1 MKEES
6 TAVLLR
12 IFIGENDRHGGQHLY
27 EYAAQFLRNHHYA
40 GVTIL
45 RGIEGFGHASI
56 LHKAD
61 ILDLSSDLP
70 IVVEVVDT
78 EEKIR
83 ALKETIDRENWIE
96 SGLVTEEKVT
106 IVRYGKNRAPKD

>member
-6 TAVLLR
+6 QAVLLR
-12 IFIGENDRHGGQHLY
+12 IFIGESDRYQGKHLY
-27 EYAAQFLRNHHYA
+27 EHIAQYLRNHRYA

-45 RGIEGFGHASI
+45 RGIEGFGQASI

-83 ALKETIDRENWIE
+83 ALKETIDREKWIA

-106 IVRYGKNRAPKD
+106 IVRYGKNDR

>member
-1 MKEES
+1 MKQES
-6 TAVLLR
+6 IAVLLR
-12 IFIGENDRHGGQHLY
+12 IFIGESDHFRGKHLY
-27 EYAAQFLRNHHYA
+27 EYMAQFLRNHHYA

-45 RGIEGFGHASI
+45 RGIEGFGQKSI

-78 EEKIR
+78 EEKIHQ
-83 ALKETIDRENWIE
+83 LKEVIDRENWIE
-96 SGLVTEEKVT
+96 SGLITEEKVT
-106 IVRYGKNRAPKD
+106 IVRYGGNEE

>member
-1 MKEES
+1 MGGALGHDASVTCSES
-6 TAVLLR
+6 
-12 IFIGENDRHGGQHLY
+12 GGQ
-27 EYAAQFLRNHHYA
+27 
-40 GVTIL
+40 
-45 RGIEGFGHASI
+45 
-56 LHKAD
+56 
-61 ILDLSSDLP
+61 

>member
-6 TAVLLR
+6 QAVLLR
-12 IFIGENDRHGGQHLY
+12 IFIGESDRHQGRHLY
-27 EYAAQFLRNHHYA
+27 EFIAQYLKAHHYA
-40 GVTIL
+40 GVTVL
-45 RGIEGFGHASI
+45 RGIEGFGHASVM
-56 LHKAD
+56 HKAD

-78 EEKIR
+78 DEKIR

-96 SGLVTEEKVT
+96 SGLITEEKVT
-106 IVRYGKNRAPKD
+106 IVRYGKNGQRGE

>member
-6 TAVLLR
+6 QAVLLR
-12 IFIGENDRHGGQHLY
+12 IFIGESDRHHAQHLY
-27 EYAAQFLRNHHYA
+27 EYMAQYLRNHHYA

-45 RGIEGFGHASI
+45 RGIEGFGQASI

-83 ALKETIDRENWIE
+83 ALKETIDREQWIG
-96 SGLVTEEKVT
+96 SGLITEEKVT
-106 IVRYGKNRAPKD
+106 IVRYGKNGPSKP

>member
-6 TAVLLR
+6 QAVLLR
-12 IFIGENDRHGGQHLY
+12 IFIGESDRHRGQHLY
-27 EYAAQFLRNHHYA
+27 EYIAQYLRNQHYA

-45 RGIEGFGHASI
+45 RGIEGFGHASV
-56 LHKAD
+56 LHKSD
-61 ILDLSSDLP
+61 LLDLSSDLP

-83 ALKETIDRENWIE
+83 ALKEVIDREHWIG
-96 SGLVTEEKVT
+96 SGLITEEKVT
-106 IVRYGKNRAPKD
+106 IVRYGKNERS

>member
-1 MKEES
+1 MRLES
-6 TAVLLR
+6 IAVLLR
-12 IFIGENDRHGGQHLY
+12 IFIGESDRYKGKHLY
-27 EYAAQFLRNHHYA
+27 EYMAEYLRSHDFA

-45 RGIEGFGHASI
+45 RAVEGFGQKSI

-70 IVVEVVDT
+70 IIVEVVDT

-83 ALKETIDRENWIE
+83 HLKEVIDKENWIE
-96 SGLVTEEKVT
+96 SGLITEEKVT
-106 IVRYGKNRAPKD
+106 IVRYGKNGG